1 MHLLRV
7 RFFQHG
13 GRRDEGGSLRNFP
26 SRASAVILSLLVGL
40 AHTPMASAEV
50 NPNIS
55 LSSGQVDVLSPGES
69 RKISN
74 DENWTSIITEPSQ
87 QRGGAPT
94 MTTYANDLAPACVN
108 AVREWGFVQVYNNC
122 GFDIRV
128 KVVLAFGP
136 DSACNVVVNGT
147 RHNIAPAYGRID
159 RVEMC

>member
-1 MHLLRV
+1 
-7 RFFQHG
+7 
-13 GRRDEGGSLRNFP
+13 
-26 SRASAVILSLLVGL
+26 
-40 AHTPMASAEV
+40 
-50 NPNIS
+50 
-55 LSSGQVDVLSPGES
+55 
-69 RKISN
+69 
-74 DENWTSIITEPSQ
+74 
-87 QRGGAPT
+87 

-136 DSACNVVVNGT
+136 DSACHVVVNGT

>member
-1 MHLLRV
+1 
-7 RFFQHG
+7 
-13 GRRDEGGSLRNFP
+13 
-26 SRASAVILSLLVGL
+26 
-40 AHTPMASAEV
+40 MASAEV

-87 QRGGAPT
+87 QQRGEPT
-94 MTTYANDLAPACVN
+94 LTTYANDLAPACVN
-108 AVREWGFVQVYNNC
+108 AVQEWGFVQVYNNC

-128 KVVLAFGP
+128 KVVLAFAR
-136 DSACNVVVNGT
+136 DSACHVVVDGT
-147 RHNIAPAYGRID
+147 RHNIAPALGRID

>member
-1 MHLLRV
+1 M
-7 RFFQHG
+7 
-13 GRRDEGGSLRNFP
+13 RNFL
-26 SRASAVILSLLVGL
+26 SSAGAVILSLLAGL
-40 AHTPMASAEV
+40 IYAPIASAEV
-50 NPNIS
+50 NSDNS
-55 LSSGQVDVLSPGES
+55 LASGQVDVLSPGES

-136 DSACNVVVNGT
+136 DSACHVVVNGT